1 MSQAE
6 WPGVYLPLD
15 LRNPLC
21 IDVIHVIP
29 CSPVHV
35 ALGIQQLQ
43 EKHVEF
49 IVESPAYSLPAF
61 RAFLTNRYRLDRT

>member
-1 MSQAE
+1 MSQAQ

-35 ALGIQQLQ
+35 ALGIQQLE

-49 IVESPAYSLPAF
+49 IVESPA
-61 RAFLTNRYRLDRT
+61 